1 MSLAKYEIFSTIV
14 DAGSL
19 TKAAERLNLT
29 QSGVS
34 YAVTTLESELGFSLI
49 KRDRSGVTLTPNGE
63 RILQCIR
70 GILHQEKLLRQEAA
84 AIKGVDIGTVSIG
97 TLASVSM
104 RWLPGILGE
113 FQRLHPAVEVKTRM
127 GGYDEMKEWIIHW
140 VVDFGFVAL
149 PASKQF
155 DAIPLKRDKLMV
167 VIPPEH
173 PLGKRRELMLK
184 ELENERL
191 IMPLWGSDDNI
202 RKVLAKSKVNFRI
215 QYEVAEE
222 RTILAMV
229 QMGLGIS
236 ILPQLMLVHLPKGVQ
251 LVPLAHDEDYRTIG
265 LAAISLKYLSPAARN
280 FVNCTRAWLEEH
292 HELDFP
298 SFSIK

>member
-1 MSLAKYEIFSTIV
+1 MSNF
-14 DAGSL
+14 
-19 TKAAERLNLT
+19 
-29 QSGVS
+29 
-34 YAVTTLESELGFSLI
+34 
-49 KRDRSGVTLTPNGE
+49 
-63 RILQCIR
+63 
-70 GILHQEKLLRQEAA
+70 
-84 AIKGVDIGTVSIG
+84 TV
-97 TLASVSM
+97 
-104 RWLPGILGE
+104 
-113 FQRLHPAVEVKTRM
+113 
-127 GGYDEMKEWIIHW
+127 
-140 VVDFGFVAL
+140 
-149 PASKQF
+149 
-155 DAIPLKRDKLMV
+155 
-167 VIPPEH
+167 
-173 PLGKRRELMLK
+173 K

>member
-34 YAVTTLESELGFSLI
+34 YAVTTLEAELGFSLI

-104 RWLPGILGE
+104 SWLPGIIGE
-113 FQRLHPAVEVKTRM
+113 
-127 GGYDEMKEWIIHW
+127 
-140 VVDFGFVAL
+140 
-149 PASKQF
+149 
-155 DAIPLKRDKLMV
+155 
-167 VIPPEH
+167 
-173 PLGKRRELMLK
+173 
-184 ELENERL
+184 
-191 IMPLWGSDDNI
+191 
-202 RKVLAKSKVNFRI
+202 
-215 QYEVAEE
+215 
-222 RTILAMV
+222 
-229 QMGLGIS
+229 
-236 ILPQLMLVHLPKGVQ
+236 
-251 LVPLAHDEDYRTIG
+251 
-265 LAAISLKYLSPAARN
+265 
-280 FVNCTRAWLEEH
+280 
-292 HELDFP
+292 
-298 SFSIK
+298 